1 MKAVVLR
8 AIGEPLVLA
17 DLPRPEV
24 GPGEVLVQV
33 QTCGICRTDLHI
45 QDGLAYVPKLPHIP
59 GHEPA
64 GVVVDVG
71 PGVDGPRVGDRVVP
85 HLFVRSAGCR
95 YTRSGQDAQA
105 THLKGIIGVTLP
117 GGFAELLKV
126 PVANIL
132 PLPDEV
138 PFDIGGLTTC
148 AVVTAIHAFRK
159 SELRL
164 GDTAI
169 VLGAGGIGL
178 ILVQLLK
185 AAGVRVLALDREA
198 DARAAAFEAGADAA
212 IPIDEMTADVARYFG
227 DIDGEGVDVVFELV
241 GRTDTMAVAAACA
254 RRGGTLIVIG
264 EEAEPIGLDTIQIA
278 QRELRIV
285 GSRNGGMQDALEA
298 MQAMARGV
306 IRPRIAATYPLDQIN
321 EAFDRVRSGQV
332 CGRVV
337 IRIRD

>member
-1 MKAVVLR
+1 VKAAVLR
-8 AIGEPLVLA
+8 AIGEPLIIA

-33 QTCGICRTDLHI
+33 HSCGICRTDLHI
-45 QDGLAYVPKLPHIP
+45 QDGLAYVPALPHVP

-64 GVVVDVG
+64 GIVVEVG
-71 PGVDGPRVGDRVVP
+71 PDVDSPSVGDRVVP

-105 THLKGIIGVTLP
+105 THLKGILGVTLP
-117 GGFAELLKV
+117 GGFAEFLKV
-126 PVANIL
+126 PAANTMT
-132 PLPDEV
+132 LPDEV
-138 PFDIGGLTTC
+138 PFEIGGLTTC

-159 SELRL
+159 SELRS

-185 AAGVRVLALDREA
+185 AAGIRVLALDREA
-198 DARAAAFEAGADAA
+198 ASRTAALEAGANAA
-212 IPIDEMTADVARYFG
+212 RPIDETTTDAARSFSGADG
-227 DIDGEGVDVVFELV
+227 HGVDAVFELV
-241 GRTDTMAVAAACA
+241 GRTATMAVAASCA

-278 QRELRIV
+278 QRELRII
-285 GSRNGGMQDALEA
+285 GSRNGGMQDAFEA
-298 MQAMARGV
+298 IEAMARGV
-306 IRPRIAATYPLDQIN
+306 VQPRIAATYPLDQIN
-321 EAFDRVRSGQV
+321 EAFARVRGGKA

-337 IRIRD
+337 IRISD